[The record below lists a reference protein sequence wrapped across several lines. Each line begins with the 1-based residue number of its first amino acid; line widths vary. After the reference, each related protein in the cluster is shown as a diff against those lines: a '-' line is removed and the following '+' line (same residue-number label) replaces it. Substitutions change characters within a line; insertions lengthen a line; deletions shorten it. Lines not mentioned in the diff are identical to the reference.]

1 MGLME
6 YVKIIRR
13 WWWLPALGC
22 LLFATMGYALS
33 ARQQPVYS
41 AQARLLVNQVQTPG
55 PSSYND
61 LLTSEKLATTYTQLL
76 QSPSLLDDT
85 IKQVGL
91 PITAETLKQRTSVEV
106 IRATQLIQVSVWDY
120 DPRRAAATANG
131 LAQLFVK
138 RAQELQTS
146 NTQIVLQQVD
156 RDLDTT
162 QGQITDTSARL
173 NQLRISLDATSVT
186 TLEIQ
191 RLQQVLSQY
200 DQDLRDIRARSA
212 DTSSRLNQLGTT
224 PDPAGVAQPETQRL
238 QGLLT
243 QYDQDMKDVR
253 ARYTDTSNQL
263 DKLRAIPVAG
273 SIAQSDALRLQ
284 DQLAQSQAKY
294 GRLLDTRQ
302 TITVAQAQGA
312 AAVAIADPA
321 RAPSQAI
328 APRPLRN
335 GILGGA
341 IGLLLLAGLALLLD
355 FRDDRIH
362 EPAEAALKFGVPLL
376 GLLGASRGTRPLL
389 LTDDAMPNIESFREA
404 LRHVRTTI
412 DAALPAGGAVIAIS
426 SARSGEGKS
435 VVAAN
440 LALLEAQGGKRV
452 LLIDADVREP
462 RLHKLL
468 GLRNNQGLSAYLART
483 QHGNQPKFQEGP
495 LGITVLTAGWVLTHL
510 PDLLGSSRMVNLISD
525 LRDQFDIILL
535 DTAPILAAADTLAL
549 QQAIDGTVLVV
560 DARRTGTRT
569 LERAITA
576 LNGVYGKTLGI
587 VLTKDRKRAGAYG
600 SRSYRYHATTDEES
614 ADDAPVFTE
623 PTESGNVG
631 PVSIS
636 A

>member
-1 MGLME
+1 MGLTE
-6 YVKIIRR
+6 YGKIIRR

-41 AQARLLVNQVQTPG
+41 AQARLLVNQVQSPG

-85 IKQVGL
+85 ITQVGL
-91 PITAETLKQRTSVEV
+91 PITADTLKQRTSIEV

-120 DPRRAAATANG
+120 DPGRAAATANG
-131 LAQLFVK
+131 LAKLFVK

-146 NTQIVLQQVD
+146 NTQVVLQQVD

-162 QGQITDTSARL
+162 QGQITDASSRL
-173 NQLRISLDATSVT
+173 NKLRVSLDATSAT
-186 TLEIQ
+186 TQEIQ
-191 RLQQVLSQY
+191 RLQTQLTQY
-200 DQDLRDIRARSA
+200 DQDLRDIRTRTA
-212 DTSSRLNQLGTT
+212 DASSRLNTLKTT
-224 PDPAGVAQPETQRL
+224 PDPAGVSQPEIQRL
-238 QGLLT
+238 QDQLA
-243 QYDQDMKDVR
+243 QYDQDMKDIR
-253 ARYTDTSNQL
+253 ARYTDTSGQL

-273 SIAQSDALRLQ
+273 SAAQGDAQRLQ
-284 DQLAQSQAKY
+284 DQLTQYQAKY
-294 GRLLDTRQ
+294 SRLLDTRQ

-312 AAVAIADPA
+312 AAVTITDAA
-321 RAPSQAI
+321 RVPSQAI
-328 APRPLRN
+328 SPQPRRN
-335 GILGGA
+335 ALLGGA

-362 EPAEAALKFGVPLL
+362 EPAEAAQQFGVPLL
-376 GLLGASRGTRPLL
+376 GILGAARGARPLL
-389 LTDDAMPNIESFREA
+389 LTDAAMPNIEAFREA
-404 LRHVRTTI
+404 LRHVRTTM
-412 DAALPAGGAVIAIS
+412 DAGLPAGGAAIAIS
-426 SARSGEGKS
+426 SGRPGEGKS

-468 GLRNNQGLSAYLART
+468 GLRNNQGLSAYLAQT

-495 LGITVLTAGWVLTHL
+495 LGITVLTAGWVLKHS
-510 PDLLGSSRMVNLISD
+510 PDLLGSPRMVNLIAD
-525 LRDQFDIILL
+525 LRDQFDIIIL
-535 DTAPILAAADTLAL
+535 DTAPVLSAADTLAL

-569 LERAITA
+569 LERAIAA

-587 VLTKDRKRAGAYG
+587 VLTRDRKRAGTYG
-600 SRSYRYHATTDEES
+600 SRGYRLVADEES
-614 ADDAPVFTE
+614 ADDALVFT
-623 PTESGNVG
+623 G
-631 PVSIS
+631 PAEGDNAGTVSLS

>member
-22 LLFATMGYALS
+22 LLFATVGYALS

-41 AQARLLVNQVQTPG
+41 AQVRLLVNQVQTPG

-85 IKQVGL
+85 ITQVGL

-120 DPRRAAATANG
+120 DPGRAAATANG
-131 LAQLFVK
+131 LAKLFVK

-173 NQLRISLDATSVT
+173 NQLRVSLDATSAT
-186 TLEIQ
+186 TQEVQ
-191 RLQQVLSQY
+191 RLQTQLAQY
-200 DQDLRDIRARSA
+200 DQDLRDIRTRTA
-212 DTSSRLNQLGTT
+212 DASSRLNTLKTT
-224 PDPAGVAQPETQRL
+224 PDPAGTSQPEIQRL
-238 QGLLT
+238 QGQLA
-243 QYDQDMKDVR
+243 QYDQDMKDIR
-253 ARYTDTSNQL
+253 ARYTDTSGQL
-263 DKLRAIPVAG
+263 DKLRAIPGVG
-273 SIAQSDALRLQ
+273 SAAQGDAQRLQ
-284 DQLAQSQAKY
+284 DQLTQYQAKY

-312 AAVAIADPA
+312 AAVTITDAA
-321 RAPSQAI
+321 RVPSQAI
-328 APRPLRN
+328 SPQPRRN
-335 GILGGA
+335 ALLGGV

-362 EPAEAALKFGVPLL
+362 EPAEAAQKFGTPLL
-376 GLLGASRGTRPLL
+376 GILGASRGARPLL
-389 LTDDAMPNIESFREA
+389 LTDAAMPNIESFREA
-404 LRHVRTTI
+404 LRHVRTTM
-412 DAALPAGGAVIAIS
+412 DAGLPKGGAAIAIS
-426 SARSGEGKS
+426 SARPGEGKS

-452 LLIDADVREP
+452 LLIDADVRAP

-468 GLRNNQGLSAYLART
+468 GMPNNQGLSAYLAQT

-495 LGITVLTAGWVLTHL
+495 IGITILTAGWVLTHS
-510 PDLLGSSRMVNLISD
+510 PDLLGAPRMVNLIAD
-525 LRDQFDIILL
+525 LRDQFDIIIL
-535 DTAPILAAADTLAL
+535 DTAPVLAAADTLAL

-569 LERAITA
+569 LERAIAA
-576 LNGVYGKTLGI
+576 LNGVYGKTIGI
-587 VLTKDRKRAGAYG
+587 VLTKDRKRAGTYG
-600 SRSYRYHATTDEES
+600 SRSYHPVTAEEG
-614 ADDAPVFTE
+614 ADDALVFPE
-623 PTESGNVG
+623 PAAEDNAST
-631 PVSIS
+631 VSVS